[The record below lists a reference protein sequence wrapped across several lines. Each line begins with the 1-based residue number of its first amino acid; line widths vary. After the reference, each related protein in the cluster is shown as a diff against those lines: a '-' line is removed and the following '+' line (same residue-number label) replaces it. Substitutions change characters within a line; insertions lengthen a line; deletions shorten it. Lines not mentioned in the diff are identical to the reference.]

1 MSEMQQP
8 IQKSLFRAAAAG
20 AAYFGAVFVIGFVLG
35 TLRVFIVMPVVGEP
49 ASVAIE
55 LPVILTLS
63 WVACRWLIARV
74 DVAPELA
81 PRLVM
86 GGIAFGMLMAAE
98 LGLSAFVFGRTFADH
113 LAHYRTFS
121 GLLGLAG
128 QIAFAA
134 FPPLHLTTNRQ
145 R

>member
-1 MSEMQQP
+1 MKHP

-20 AAYFGAVFVIGFVLG
+20 AAYFGAVFAIGFVLG
-35 TLRVFIVMPVVGEP
+35 TLRVFIVMPAVGET
-49 ASVAIE
+49 AAVAIE

-63 WVACRWLIARV
+63 WLVCRWLIVRV
-74 DVAPELA
+74 VVAPELA

-86 GGIAFGMLMAAE
+86 GGLAFGMLMAAE

-134 FPPLHLTTNRQ
+134 FPALPLITNR
-145 R
+145 RR